1 MVQLTERGRERARAL
16 RNEGEGRAAQP
27 LKAHRRVMAGER
39 HVVLLL
45 VDEREGGGSHR
56 AESFGSLM
64 SALERADVRFETRW
78 LPPGSADYLFV
89 LASRPAEGG
98 PSAER
103 ALPGSRVQGPGS
115 TERALPLIVERKSAG
130 DVPSSLKCDARGVC
144 RWDRQRI
151 AMHKRN
157 KEVFGGAASV
167 Q

>member
-103 ALPGSRVQGPGS
+103 ALP
-115 TERALPLIVERKSAG
+115 LIVERKSAG